1 MRETVSNRYHP
12 HCCPRPLRWINSLCF
27 DGRAQVVSPSNV
39 CSVQGNSWELQA
51 VQKVYSIT
59 GTETDGTAAK
69 AGGAEHL
76 VNVLI

>member
-1 MRETVSNRYHP
+1 M
-12 HCCPRPLRWINSLCF
+12 
-27 DGRAQVVSPSNV
+27 SPSNV

-51 VQKVYSIT
+51 VHKVYSIT
-59 GTETDGTAAK
+59 GTETDGTAAR